1 MTVKK
6 RKSYQKLPF
15 YVRLSVPSV
24 EMDGH
29 IILMMMLRRRR
40 RRMMV
45 SMAMALEVIIIEAV
59 PLILKMMTM

>member
-1 MTVKK
+1 MTVNK

-29 IILMMMLRRRR
+29 IILMMILR

>member
-1 MTVKK
+1 MTVNK

-40 RRMMV
+40 MMV

-59 PLILKMMTM
+59 PMILKMMTM